1 MTKPFTIGVV
11 APGGF
16 LRREPAEAVEA
27 LCARLYP
34 DGSVRVVFHP
44 QCFLRDGH
52 FAGDD
57 ATRTAALVEVA
68 NDPAV
73 EAVWF
78 AKGGYGANRIA
89 EAAVACLDGVARD
102 KRWLGYSDGGF
113 LLAALYRA
121 GFQRLAHGPMA
132 LDVQREGGEA
142 AIERALRWLAHA
154 DRSALEATVGTEGPT
169 AAFNMVVLG
178 RLVGTVLEPD
188 LAGHVLMLEEV
199 GEHHYR
205 LDRDL
210 FHLTGQASIRR
221 VKGIRLGR
229 CSNIPA
235 NDPAFGADEEAICR
249 DWCARSGIPYLGR
262 ADIGH
267 DAGNK
272 VVPFGALRPG

>member
-1 MTKPFTIGVV
+1 MARPFTVGVI

-16 LRREPAEAVEA
+16 IKPEVEA
-27 LCARLYP
+27 AVQAVVDRLWP
-34 DGSVRVVFHP
+34 DGSLRVRFHP

-57 ATRTAALVEVA
+57 ATRLAAVLEVGD
-68 NDPAV
+68 DPEV
-73 EAVWF
+73 DAVWL

-89 EAAVACLDGVARD
+89 EVAAARLGETARA
-102 KRWLGYSDGGF
+102 KPWLGYSDGGF

-132 LDVQREGGEA
+132 LDVLREGGEA
-142 AIERALRWLAHA
+142 AVERALAWLARRDPA
-154 DRSALEATVGTEGPT
+154 ALESSVGRDGPT
-169 AAFNMVVLG
+169 AAFNLVVLG
-178 RLVGTVLEPD
+178 RLVGTSLEPD
-188 LAGHVLMLEEV
+188 LSGHVLMLEEV

-210 FHLTGQASIRR
+210 FHLTSQPSIRR
-221 VKGIRLGR
+221 VAGIRLGR
-229 CSNIPA
+229 CAPIPE
-235 NDPAFGADEEAICR
+235 NDPAFGRGEEEIVR
-249 DWCARSGIPYLGR
+249 DWCARSGIAYLGR

-272 VVPFGALRPG
+272 VVPLGSL